1 MLAGFCNFGE
11 DFSILFL
18 VKVTKNG
25 FTAKVLVS
33 CIARDNLSF
42 FWRSTTFFSLIFN
55 DTLTIDDASFEI
67 YNALKF
73 YVLCNFFSD
82 VYRLCKT
89 HCFNIFSFFFHFNI
103 KVPRFANEFQLFYFL
118 NNPTPFYVFCLFSNW
133 VYVVLCVK
141 KDSNFF
147 SSS

>member
-89 HCFNIFSFFFHFNI
+89 HCFNIFSF
-103 KVPRFANEFQLFYFL
+103 L
-118 NNPTPFYVFCLFSNW
+118 
-133 VYVVLCVK
+133 
-141 KDSNFF
+141 FF
-147 SSS
+147 SILILRFPVLQMNFNYFISSIIPPLFMCSACSQIWYTLYFV